1 MNVNGPPAIAP
12 IQGQTGEL
20 PSQWRGQNE
29 GAVQAPPAPPVIV
42 CAPGLEYLACLD
54 QIIIRQRLQIFQG
67 CSCERRNRYVAS
79 NSMGQ
84 IIYNMTE
91 YSERGAHF
99 WHGRARS
106 FEMDVLDHRNAVV
119 MHFVRPLRCMISWCC
134 CDRQE
139 MEVQAPPG
147 NVMAM
152 IRQEFSMCGPKFS
165 IKDRNSRRV
174 LDIVAPACK
183 TGVPCDGVVEFA
195 VLSTN
200 GVVIGK
206 ITKLWGGALTEVFT
220 TANNFGVT
228 FPLDLDVHIK
238 GALIAATILIVSN
251 GLDIA
256 SKAACRLERILHVLT
271 VWSSPGAGMPAL
283 RRAYDYMFFEV

>member
-12 IQGQTGEL
+12 IQGNRQTGEL

-54 QIIIRQRLQIFQG
+54 QIIIRQRLQIFQD
-67 CSCERRNRYVAS
+67 
-79 NSMGQ
+79 
-84 IIYNMTE
+84 
-91 YSERGAHF
+91 SERGAHF